1 MRRSSFPLQKIRTKT
16 IPMNNPILTDQLAS
30 DIIDLYHSDVSN
42 AETLIEG
49 YLKQRLEGLSPSE
62 SLEVIDTLTHEFKP
76 VISQKTSAL
85 KTGPDLVAKLFSLF
99 LGKEV
104 SDIDLSSAEFLER
117 LAGSLNTVFD
127 SLNEL
132 IGVINVTLLGK
143 QSKSE
148 TIRQIIG
155 SNLHEEVERS
165 SLETYL
171 AQIKEAFLVS
181 HQAFKKA
188 AQIKVKEIILELDPR
203 RIEES
208 EHGGL
213 RLGPLKKANL
223 FETYQLKFQRVQK
236 WFESGR
242 FEEELLRNFE
252 SICEKSLHDR
262 RELK

>member
-1 MRRSSFPLQKIRTKT
+1 
-16 IPMNNPILTDQLAS
+16 MNNPILIEELAS
-30 DIIDLYHSDVSN
+30 DIKDLYHSDVVQ
-42 AETLIEG
+42 AVTLIEG
-49 YLKQRLEGLSPSE
+49 YLDQCLDGLSPSE
-62 SLEVIDTLTHEFKP
+62 RLELLDKLTHEFKP
-76 VISQKTSAL
+76 VIPQEPSGP
-85 KTGPDLVAKLFSLF
+85 GPDLVTKLFSLF

-132 IGVINVTLLGK
+132 LGIINVTLLGK
-143 QSKSE
+143 QEELE
-148 TIRQIIG
+148 TIRHIIG
-155 SNLHEEVERS
+155 TNLHDEGEHS

-171 AQIKEAFLVS
+171 DQIKEAFLVS

-188 AQIKVKEIILELDPR
+188 AQTRVKEILLELDPQ

-208 EHGGL
+208 EPGGL
-213 RLGPLKKANL
+213 KLGPLRKANL
-223 FETYQLKFQRVQK
+223 FEIYQQKFQRVQK

-242 FEEELLRNFE
+242 FEEELLRDFE
-252 SICEKSLHDR
+252 RTCERSLHDR